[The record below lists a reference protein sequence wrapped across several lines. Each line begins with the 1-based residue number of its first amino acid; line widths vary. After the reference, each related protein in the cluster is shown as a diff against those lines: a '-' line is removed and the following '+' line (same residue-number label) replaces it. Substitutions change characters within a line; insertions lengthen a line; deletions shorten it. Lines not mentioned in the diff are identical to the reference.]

1 MNKINKYKLRI
12 QTLVLMSFLFASFFT
27 ISSCDTDETQTVATF
42 TNLEMAD
49 EFDVEG
55 APNSEIWNF
64 DIGTGPNSDGWG
76 NNELQYYTSRSENV
90 TVQNGLLVISAIE
103 EDYNGASFTSAKLL
117 TKGKFSQAYGRF
129 EARIKVP
136 GGSGLWP
143 AFWLLG
149 ENFDVD
155 GWPQCGEID
164 IMEYR
169 RQEPTLV
176 SGSIHGP
183 GYSGET
189 DPQGQVTK
197 SYDLGNDRFD
207 AGFHVFGIEW
217 GPEYINYYIDDV
229 LYNQITP
236 SDIEVTPTDAV
247 YSLNDAVEAV
257 EAMEATED
265 TPAVEAVEAVEAT
278 VITGD
283 WVFNKPFYIII
294 NLAVGG
300 NFPGNPDSG
309 ESFPHN
315 MLVDYVRVYKNSNN

>member
-1 MNKINKYKLRI
+1 MNKINKHKMRI
-12 QTLVLMSFLFASFFT
+12 QILLLKSFVFASIFT
-27 ISSCDTDETQTVATF
+27 ITSCDTDETQTVANF
-42 TNLEMAD
+42 TNLVMAD

-55 APNSEIWNF
+55 APNSEFWNL
-64 DIGTGPNSDGWG
+64 DIGTGFDGWG
-76 NNELQYYTSRSENV
+76 NNELQYYTDRPENV
-90 TVQNGLLVISAIE
+90 TVQNGLLVISALE
-103 EDYNGASFTSAKLL
+103 EDFNGSSFTSAKLI
-117 TKGKFSQAYGRF
+117 TKGKFSQAFGRF

-149 ENFDVD
+149 ENDDTD

-169 RQEPTLV
+169 RKEPTKV

-189 DPQGQVTK
+189 SPQGQVTK
-197 SYDLGNDRFD
+197 SYDLGNARYDD
-207 AGFHVFGIEW
+207 DFHVFGIEW
-217 GPEYINYYIDDV
+217 GYQYINYYVDGV

-236 SDIEVTPTDAV
+236 SDVEVMPADIVYTLNDGVAATDETEAIDPTDV
-247 YSLNDAVEAV
+247 
-257 EAMEATED
+257 
-265 TPAVEAVEAVEAT
+265 
-278 VITGD
+278 TGD

-300 NFPGNPDSG
+300 DFPGSPASG
-309 ESFPHN
+309 ETFPQN
-315 MLVDYVRVYKNSNN
+315 MLVDYVRVYKQ